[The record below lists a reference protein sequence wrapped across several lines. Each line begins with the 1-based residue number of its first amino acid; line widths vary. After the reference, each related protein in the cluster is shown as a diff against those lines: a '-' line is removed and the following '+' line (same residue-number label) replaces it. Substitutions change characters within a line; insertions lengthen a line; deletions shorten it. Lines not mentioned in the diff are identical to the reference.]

1 MRVANDSLQPEREER
16 RRGRGGS
23 VRAARAAARERCR
36 GRAERRERDALEP
49 KVVPPLHRRDVAEPL
64 VRDLVRLDRDDALL
78 GLQARV
84 LGVPQVVR
92 RAARDAARAVHRM
105 EEMERASGGG
115 AREGERARRREVSR
129 ARLEVR
135 AVQDEEGEREGETAR
150 TGPSSPSHPAERQK
164 RTSVSDEPGTESTFP
179 KERRRKS
186 DDEEEQ
192 KKRKSRTASKS
203 LATSVSSLASGYSM
217 SKICAQDVVVRSW
230 LAPSGSRSRAS
241 EREDRRTSS

>member
-1 MRVANDSLQPEREER
+1 
-16 RRGRGGS
+16 
-23 VRAARAAARERCR
+23 
-36 GRAERRERDALEP
+36 
-49 KVVPPLHRRDVAEPL
+49 
-64 VRDLVRLDRDDALL
+64 
-78 GLQARV
+78 
-84 LGVPQVVR
+84 
-92 RAARDAARAVHRM
+92 
-105 EEMERASGGG
+105 MERASGGG

-192 KKRKSRTASKS
+192 KKEVTHGVKVARDERVELGERVLDVEDLRAGRRRQELVGAFGVEEPSEREGGPTHLLVDGQDLGRRLEREAR
-203 LATSVSSLASGYSM
+203 LG
-217 SKICAQDVVVRSW
+217 DVVVRRVDAQGDLAARERRGERRLDVPARRERRRQRQLKITRQREAQKGW
-230 LAPSGSRSRAS
+230 LRFGL
-241 EREDRRTSS
+241 T